1 MASTR
6 SPSPPAPG
14 EPLRAARHPES
25 STGRSPSESA
35 DRPHRSGRR
44 RARRGPL
51 RRTVAAWGWRAVAV
65 PVLVLCTILVLVG
78 ELAGFAGDADGDE
91 AEQAGGY
98 EPLSRWIEPAPAP
111 FGHLPEV
118 AGLPAGAPYEESG
131 TGTFRVVPGVTSRAG
146 AAEAELFTYTV
157 EVEDGIDTTPFGG
170 DEAFGRMVDATLAG
184 PQGWT
189 ADGAVAFQRVE
200 PDEDPTFRVSLTA
213 PLTVRELCGYTIEEE
228 VSCFNGLEERAL
240 INVARWTRG
249 ARSYEGDIG
258 SYRQYVINHEVGHGL
273 GYPEHE
279 PCPEDGAPAP
289 IMMQQTLSVRNS
301 DIRALEGPG
310 SYAPDNDDTCVPN
323 GLPFAPGAALP
334 ESG

>member
-6 SPSPPAPG
+6 SPSPPPPG
-14 EPLRAARHPES
+14 EPLRAARHPELSAERS
-25 STGRSPSESA
+25 SPENGDRS
-35 DRPHRSGRR
+35 HRSGRR
-44 RARRGPL
+44 RGPL
-51 RRTVAAWGWRAVAV
+51 RRAVAAWGWRAIAV

-78 ELAGFAGDADGDE
+78 EFAGFTGAGDE
-91 AEQAGGY
+91 AGDEAGQAGVH
-98 EPLSRWIEPAPAP
+98 EPPSRWVEPTPAP
-111 FGHLPEV
+111 FGQIPEI
-118 AGLPAGAPYEESG
+118 ARLPAGAPYEEEG
-131 TGTFRVVPGVTSRAG
+131 TGTFRVVPGVTPRAG

-157 EVEDGIDTTPFGG
+157 EIEDGIDSAPFGG
-170 DEAFGRMVDATLAG
+170 DEAFAQMVDATLAG

-200 PDEDPTFRVSLTA
+200 PDEGPTFRVSLTA

-228 VSCFNGLEERAL
+228 VSCFNGLEERVL
-240 INVARWTRG
+240 INVSRWTRG

-258 SYRQYVINHEVGHGL
+258 SYRQYVINHEVGHGI

-301 DIRALEGPG
+301 DIHALEGPE

-323 GLPFAPGAALP
+323 GVPFAPGAALP
-334 ESG
+334 ESE